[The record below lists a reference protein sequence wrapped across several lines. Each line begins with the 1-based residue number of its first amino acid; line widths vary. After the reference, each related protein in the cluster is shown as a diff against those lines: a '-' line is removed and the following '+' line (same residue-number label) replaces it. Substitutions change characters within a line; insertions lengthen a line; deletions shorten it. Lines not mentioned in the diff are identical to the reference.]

1 MIRVIY
7 SYLKSAL
14 VFSVMLCA
22 VIAGIVLVSLY
33 TPDTF
38 NLVVRI
44 VGLVLLLVVTY
55 TAVYAYTFK
64 LIYTEIHTLGY
75 TDCNCEKLAERM
87 YKLSRRATFGSAKGA
102 LLIEYANALV
112 YMGKYKNALI
122 AASDAIVAAKDG
134 IKGEAAICFC
144 EIYFMESDA
153 EYFNKYYAKATETL
167 NKLLNSKS
175 SADRAVASARL
186 TAIQAMNYVLCGN
199 RDSALN
205 LLNGFNAPDTPIL
218 IKRNLEELRKI
229 IQPF

>member
-1 MIRVIY
+1 
-7 SYLKSAL
+7 
-14 VFSVMLCA
+14 
-22 VIAGIVLVSLY
+22 
-33 TPDTF
+33 
-38 NLVVRI
+38 
-44 VGLVLLLVVTY
+44 
-55 TAVYAYTFK
+55 
-64 LIYTEIHTLGY
+64 
-75 TDCNCEKLAERM
+75 
-87 YKLSRRATFGSAKGA
+87 
-102 LLIEYANALV
+102 
-112 YMGKYKNALI
+112 
-122 AASDAIVAAKDG
+122 
-134 IKGEAAICFC
+134 
-144 EIYFMESDA
+144 MESDA